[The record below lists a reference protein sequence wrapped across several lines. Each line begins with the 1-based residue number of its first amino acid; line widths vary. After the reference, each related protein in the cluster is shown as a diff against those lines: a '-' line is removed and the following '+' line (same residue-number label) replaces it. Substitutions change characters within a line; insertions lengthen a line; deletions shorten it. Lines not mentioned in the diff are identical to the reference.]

1 MARIFLIGII
11 ILLLWNACAIPEG
24 ILIWK
29 DYSISNKA
37 EQFHIDNSFLRKYL
51 PEIKNPRIMT
61 RKDLRKT
68 DNFER
73 LRIDRWSFIIHG
85 DFNKDG
91 YPDVAVVGRCDY
103 EYPGKSIFIAIFTNI
118 EGTISNEF
126 LSLGPGEDRA
136 FLRLEKGTM
145 IVEGIDEK
153 YNVIFAVLEFG
164 SDYGFVIVWD
174 GNKYIE
180 STEAYHKQQYEVP

>member
-1 MARIFLIGII
+1 M
-11 ILLLWNACAIPEG
+11 
-24 ILIWK
+24 
-29 DYSISNKA
+29 
-37 EQFHIDNSFLRKYL
+37 
-51 PEIKNPRIMT
+51 MT
-61 RKDLRKT
+61 RNDLRNT
-68 DNFER
+68 ENIED
-73 LRIDRWSFIIHG
+73 LRIGRWSFIIHG

-180 STEAYHKQQYEVP
+180 STEAYHKQQYEGP